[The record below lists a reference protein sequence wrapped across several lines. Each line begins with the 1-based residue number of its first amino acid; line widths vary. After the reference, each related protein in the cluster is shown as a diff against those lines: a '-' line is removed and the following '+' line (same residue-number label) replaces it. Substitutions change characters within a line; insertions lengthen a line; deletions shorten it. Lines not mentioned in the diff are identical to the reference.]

1 MCEKRDQR
9 VPWSLGGE
17 RIDKHFDGR
26 CDMHSLSWGRQ
37 AAVRILKSGMRAN
50 ERIYSPGCAGKST
63 YCNAMYE
70 HGQAAKRTFRIVN
83 MDPAAEHFKYPV
95 DIDIRELIS
104 LDGMPASQSE
114 RARADRVVCECTHAS
129 PGCRTLKAPERWHV
143 LACAVGCLA
152 HDHV

>member
-1 MCEKRDQR
+1 M
-9 VPWSLGGE
+9 PSL
-17 RIDKHFDGR
+17 
-26 CDMHSLSWGRQ
+26 LWARQ
-37 AAVRILKSGMRAN
+37 AAVRILKSGMRTN
-50 ERIYSPGCAGKST
+50 ERIQRQQCTSSLRATHPGCAGKST

-114 RARADRVVCECTHAS
+114 RARADRVVWECTHAS
-129 PGCRTLKAPERWHV
+129 PGCRTLKAPKRRHV